1 MKKSTPKIRVT
12 PLKADMMQVPCPF
25 PQANDDALTATDPM
39 QGHREQDLISM
50 LQEASPV
57 YCKFVD
63 GEFEYVIPEKR
74 GRAAK
79 IIIEWVLQ
87 DWHTR
92 LNVVLEMKIVFGT
105 SRRLTLKRWNPTMSR
120 RIQSLP
126 SEVRA
131 RFEELLLQ
139 RRWNCQLISI

>member
-1 MKKSTPKIRVT
+1 MKKFTTKTRAIPA
-12 PLKADMMQVPCPF
+12 KADLTQVPCPF
-25 PQANDDALTATDPM
+25 PQGNDDTQILDDSM
-39 QGHREQDLISM
+39 EGHREQDLIRA
-50 LQEASPV
+50 LQGVAPV
-57 YCKFVD
+57 YWKFAGD
-63 GEFEYVIPEKR
+63 EFEYVIPEKR

-87 DWHTR
+87 DWQTR
-92 LNVVLEMKIVFGT
+92 LNVVLNMKIVFGT
-105 SRRLTLKRWNPTMSR
+105 SRRLTLKRWNPAMSR